1 MIPVLQ
7 LDPMNLFVWMEPGK
21 FGDDALGDAIR
32 AALDA
37 AWRGVG
43 FVEAIQSHARSEE
56 EGLHAAWLG
65 SCMWHEK
72 RHFLDLCLT
81 SYGAWRVRHMF
92 VIAANSFSA
101 AASLTKAG
109 MPVTYPMTIY
119 RDAVRLEALGLPAAP
134 PLVTHLA
141 ADIASRK
148 EALRQ
153 EGAPLFQNGRSLAI
167 GGDAQMESLALV
179 SQLHTTARLFG
190 ADPAGRVYDRYVSRM
205 DVGGLYRWID
215 VVAGSLGCAREC
227 GDGKLELDHELAT
240 ALMVAGLCGRWLGPG
255 RGDASL
261 TYPSERFGRLFVE
274 FQGKG
279 RFGMS
284 TEECA
289 TLVDEAARRL
299 WGRGLWEELEADLAE
314 NEKVGETLR
323 QQFGGLGALCE
334 AFDDL
339 QRLRRAILDDVKA
352 DGPMGLSPRAFG
364 KRWADR
370 LRPLRLHVQPGGDEW
385 APSDGRSVHFGWR
398 PDHGKTGIAWA
409 WREDPPDDAA
419 DAVGLNPKPW
429 AFILEQAAPHAK
441 LALGGRRHD
450 LMLGQELQHI
460 LGAMEA
466 EGIDVRFEPIFAEAA
481 PRSPEARRR
490 SAQSYAELVRRS
502 HFNCDITGDRIPANA
517 AMLLRGAEFRRSK
530 LLDEYRRRTAM
541 DPHGLKLALLR
552 DWSDWIVRADLPI

>member
-7 LDPMNLFVWMEPGK
+7 LDPMSLFIWMEPGK

-37 AWRGVG
+37 AWRGEG

-81 SYGAWRVRHMF
+81 SYGAWRLRHMF

-134 PLVTHLA
+134 PLVERLA

-148 EALRQ
+148 EELQR
-153 EGAPLFQNGRSLAI
+153 EGAPLIHDGRSLTI

-190 ADPAGRVYDRYVSRM
+190 AGPAGRVYDSFVSQM

-215 VVAGSLGCAREC
+215 LVAPALGCARERA
-227 GDGKLELDHELAT
+227 DGTLEPDHELAT

-255 RGDASL
+255 RGEASL

-289 TLVDEAARRL
+289 SLVDRAARRI

-314 NEKVGETLR
+314 NEKVGEMLR
-323 QQFGGLGALCE
+323 QQFGGLGTLCE

-339 QRLRRAILDDVKA
+339 QRLRRTILDDVTA

-364 KRWADR
+364 KRWANR
-370 LRPLRLHVQPGGDEW
+370 LRPLRLHVQPGGDAW
-385 APSDGRSVHFGWR
+385 ARSDERIVHFGWR
-398 PDHGKTGIAWA
+398 PKHVETGIAWT
-409 WREDPPDDAA
+409 WREDSPEHAA
-419 DAVGLNPKPW
+419 DAVGLDPQPW
-429 AFILEQAAPHAK
+429 AFILERAAPHAK
-441 LALGGRRHD
+441 LALSGRRHD
-450 LMLGQELQHI
+450 LMLGKELQHI
-460 LGAMEA
+460 LGVMEA
-466 EGIDVRFEPIFAEAA
+466 EGIKARFEPIYAEAA
-481 PRSPEARRR
+481 PRSLEARRR
-490 SAQSYAELVRRS
+490 SALSYADLVRRS
-502 HFNCDITGDRIPANA
+502 HFNCDITGDRIPASA

-530 LLDEYRRRTAM
+530 LLDEYRRRAEM
-541 DPHGLKLALLR
+541 DPDQLKLRLHR
-552 DWSDWIVRADLPI
+552 DWSDWIVRADLPT